1 MLSIKAPQT
10 DEIKSTSV
18 DFKLYILYETFYPV
32 IVLKLI
38 NYLFKADFSILPLFS
53 SFQKLYQ
60 KRREIFVILNYVFSF
75 CIYIYSCYS
84 VNIYT
89 AVGTSQKSKC

>member
-60 KRREIFVILNYVFSF
+60 KRREIFVILNCVSF
-75 CIYIYSCYS
+75 CIYIY
-84 VNIYT
+84 T
-89 AVGTSQKSKC
+89 AVIL

>member
-1 MLSIKAPQT
+1 MLSIKTPQT

-60 KRREIFVILNYVFSF
+60 KGREIFVILNCVFILYIYIQLLF
-75 CIYIYSCYS
+75 CKYIYSCWD
-84 VNIYT
+84 I
-89 AVGTSQKSKC
+89 AKK